1 MESEIGGL
9 HIKIKG
15 LNREITEEKL
25 KVKNLLQFK
34 TNFKKIREELWNAN
48 NLVAQ
53 YKDMNFKLQNEI
65 LEHNRGL
72 MSKYKL

>member
-53 YKDMNFKLQNEI
+53 YKDMNFKLQNKI